1 MKDKRILY
9 FAYGIIALFVYN
21 TYSKI
26 EKMKNSL
33 REKI

>member
-9 FAYGIIALFVYN
+9 FAYGIVALLVYS

-26 EKMKNSL
+26 EKSKDYY

>member
-9 FAYGIIALFVYN
+9 IGYGIVTVLFYMA
-21 TYSKI
+21 YSKI
-26 EKMKNSL
+26 EKSKNSL